1 MPIHD
6 NSYRRYTGPRVAP
19 GAAWSVIA
27 WTGIRAMLA
36 KRLFLMVMLFAWAQF
51 VVRAVVLYLSANF
64 PQFDVLAVSPAMF
77 RDFFDRQG
85 FFVFIVTV
93 YVGAGLIATDQR
105 VHALQ
110 IYLSKPVTRAQY
122 VSGKLAVLLALLLA
136 VTWVPAMML
145 LLLQV
150 LFSGNLTFLREHLF
164 LIPAI
169 TVFSLLYALLASFTM
184 LALSSLST
192 NARYVGVLYTAALL
206 FSDAV
211 FGVLAAVTRSTGGSW
226 VSFRANLAQI
236 GDVIF
241 RLPPRY
247 ETPWVVSFIV
257 GGVVIT
263 CATLVL
269 ARRVRAVEV
278 VT

>member
-6 NSYRRYTGPRVAP
+6 HSYRHYTGTRLSP
-19 GAAWSVIA
+19 AAVWRVIA
-27 WTGIRAMLA
+27 WNGIRAMLA
-36 KRLFLMVMLFAWAQF
+36 RRLFLVVMLFAWAQF

-64 PQFDVLAVSPAMF
+64 PQFDVLAITPSMF
-77 RDFFDRQG
+77 REFFEQQG

-93 YVGAGLIATDQR
+93 YVGAGLIATDRR

-122 VSGKLAVLLALLLA
+122 VAGKLVVLMVLLLA
-136 VTWVPAMML
+136 VTWAPAMML

-150 LFSGNLTFLREHLF
+150 LFAGNVTFLIDHLF

-169 TVFSLLYALLASFTM
+169 TVFSLLYTLLASFTM

-206 FSDAV
+206 LSEAV
-211 FGVLAAVTRSTGGSW
+211 FGVLTAVTRSTGASW
-226 VSFRANLAQI
+226 LSFRANLAQM

-241 RLPPRY
+241 RLSPRY
-247 ETPWVVSFIV
+247 ETPWVVSFV
-257 GGVVIT
+257 VVGVVIAL
-263 CATLVL
+263 ATWVL
-269 ARRVRAVEV
+269 ARQVRAVEV

>member
-19 GAAWSVIA
+19 GAVWSVIA

-257 GGVVIT
+257 VGVVIT
-263 CATLVL
+263 CATWVL

>member
-1 MPIHD
+1 M
-6 NSYRRYTGPRVAP
+6 
-19 GAAWSVIA
+19 
-27 WTGIRAMLA
+27 
-36 KRLFLMVMLFAWAQF
+36 
-51 VVRAVVLYLSANF
+51 
-64 PQFDVLAVSPAMF
+64 
-77 RDFFDRQG
+77 
-85 FFVFIVTV
+85 
-93 YVGAGLIATDQR
+93 GLT
-105 VHALQ
+105 
-110 IYLSKPVTRAQY
+110 P
-122 VSGKLAVLLALLLA
+122 

-241 RLPPRY
+241 RVPPRY

-257 GGVVIT
+257 VGVVIT
-263 CATLVL
+263 CATWVL

>member
-6 NSYRRYTGPRVAP
+6 HSYRRYTGARSAP
-19 GAAWSVIA
+19 GGAWAVIA
-27 WTGIRAMLA
+27 RSGIRAMLA
-36 KRLFLMVMLFAWAQF
+36 KRLFVVVMLFAWAQF

-64 PQFDVLAVSPAMF
+64 PQLDVLAVSPAMF
-77 RDFFDRQG
+77 REFFEQQG

-110 IYLSKPVTRAQY
+110 IYLSKPVTCGQY
-122 VSGKLAVLLALLLA
+122 VAGKLAVLMVLLLA
-136 VTWVPAMML
+136 VTWAPAMML

-150 LFSGNLTFLREHLF
+150 MFAGSLTFLREHLF

-169 TVFSLLYALLASFTM
+169 TLFSLLYVLLASFTM

-192 NARYVGVLYTAALL
+192 NARYVAVLYTAAVLL
-206 FSDAV
+206 SEAV
-211 FGVLAAVTRSTGGSW
+211 FGVLTAVTRSTAGSW

-241 RLPPRY
+241 RVPPRY
-247 ETPWVVSFIV
+247 ETPGAVAFIV
-257 GGVVIT
+257 VGLMIVG
-263 CATLVL
+263 ATWVL

>member
-6 NSYRRYTGPRVAP
+6 HSYRRYAGPRNGP

-27 WTGIRAMLA
+27 WTGIRALLA
-36 KRLFLMVMLFAWAQF
+36 RRLFVVIMLFAWAQF

-64 PQFDVLAVSPAMF
+64 PQFDVLAVSPSMF
-77 RDFFDRQG
+77 REFFDQQG
-85 FFVFIVTV
+85 FFVFVVTV
-93 YVGAGLIATDQR
+93 YAGAGLIATDQR

-110 IYLSKPVTRAQY
+110 IYLSKPVTRSQY
-122 VSGKLAVLLALLLA
+122 VAGKLAVLMAFLLA
-136 VTWVPAMML
+136 VTWAPAMML
-145 LLLQV
+145 LALQV
-150 LFSGNLTFLREHLF
+150 VFTGSVAFLREHLF

-169 TVFSLLYALLASFTM
+169 TAFSLVYTLLASFTM

-192 NARYVGVLYTAALL
+192 SARYVGVLYAAALL

-211 FGVLAAVTRSTGGSW
+211 FGVLAAVTRGTTVSW
-226 VSFRANLAQI
+226 VSLRGNLAQV

-247 ETPWVVSFIV
+247 ETPWPVSVAVVAMLIV
-257 GGVVIT
+257 L
-263 CATLVL
+263 ASWVL

-278 VT
+278 VA